1 MGKKSKEFSAGGFLI
16 SKIHQL
22 SQRIFSKMLREYNLD
37 LFKPSQGRVI
47 FLLLQKDNIPIHEL
61 VEKTQLTKST
71 LSSHLDNLERIDFVK
86 RIQSKD
92 DKRET
97 IIILTEKALKLKQD
111 YIDVSSIMT
120 NLFYDGFS
128 EEEINQFEDY
138 LQRCLQN
145 LIKSK

>member
-1 MGKKSKEFSAGGFLI
+1 MSEKLKQFSAGGFLI

-22 SQRIFSKMLREYNLD
+22 SQRIFSKILREYELD
-37 LFKPSQGRVI
+37 LFNPSQGRVI

-61 VEKTQLTKST
+61 VEQTQLTKST

-86 RIQSKD
+86 KIQSKD

-97 IIILTEKALKLKQD
+97 FIILTEKALKLKQD
-111 YIDVSSIMT
+111 YIDVSNNMT
-120 NLFYDGFS
+120 KLFYDGFS
-128 EEEINQFEDY
+128 EEEINRFEGY

-145 LIKSK
+145 LIKNK

>member
-1 MGKKSKEFSAGGFLI
+1 MNEELKEFSAGGFLI

-22 SQRIFSKMLREYNLD
+22 SQRIFSKILREYELD
-37 LFKPSQGRVI
+37 LFNPSQGRVI
-47 FLLLQKDNIPIHEL
+47 FLLLQNDNIPIHDL

-86 RIQSKD
+86 KIQSKD

-97 IIILTEKALKLKQD
+97 FIILTEKALKLKQD
-111 YIDVSSIMT
+111 YIDVSRNMT
-120 NLFYDGFS
+120 KLFYDGFS
-128 EEEINQFEDY
+128 EEEINQFEGY

-145 LIKSK
+145 LIKNK

>member
-1 MGKKSKEFSAGGFLI
+1 MGKKSKEFSMGGFLI

-22 SQRIFSKMLREYNLD
+22 SQRIFSKILREYNLD
-37 LFKPSQGRVI
+37 LFNPSQGRVI

-128 EEEINQFEDY
+128 EEEINRFEKY
-138 LQRCLQN
+138 LHRCLQN
-145 LIKSK
+145 LIKNK

>member
-1 MGKKSKEFSAGGFLI
+1 MKEELKEFSAGGFLI

-22 SQRIFSKMLREYNLD
+22 SQRIFSKILREYELD
-37 LFKPSQGRVI
+37 LFNPSQGRVI
-47 FLLLQKDNIPIHEL
+47 FLLLQNDNIPIHDL

-86 RIQSKD
+86 KIQSKD

-97 IIILTEKALKLKQD
+97 FIILTEKALKLKQD
-111 YIDVSSIMT
+111 YIDVSRNMT
-120 NLFYDGFS
+120 KLFYDGFS
-128 EEEINQFEDY
+128 EEEINQFEGY

-145 LIKSK
+145 LIKNK

>member
-1 MGKKSKEFSAGGFLI
+1 M
-16 SKIHQL
+16 
-22 SQRIFSKMLREYNLD
+22 
-37 LFKPSQGRVI
+37 I
-47 FLLLQKDNIPIHEL
+47 FLLLQNDNIPIHDL

-86 RIQSKD
+86 KIQSKD

-97 IIILTEKALKLKQD
+97 FIILTEKALNLKQD
-111 YIDVSSIMT
+111 YINVSRIMT

-128 EEEINQFEDY
+128 EEEINQFEGY

-145 LIKSK
+145 LIKNK

>member
-1 MGKKSKEFSAGGFLI
+1 MNEQSKDLRGGGLLI

-22 SQRIFSKMLREYNLD
+22 SQRIFSKILREHELD

-47 FLLLQKDNIPIHEL
+47 FLLLQKDNIPIHDL

-71 LSSHLDNLERIDFVK
+71 LSSHLDNMESIGFVK
-86 RIQSKD
+86 KIPSEE

-97 IIILTEKALKLKQD
+97 LVILTEKALKMKQD
-111 YIDVSSIMT
+111 YIDVSRNMT
-120 NLFYDGFS
+120 KLFYAGFS
-128 EEEINQFEDY
+128 EEEINQFEGY

-145 LIKSK
+145 LIKNK

>member
-1 MGKKSKEFSAGGFLI
+1 MSEELKEIRGGGFLI

-22 SQRIFSKMLREYNLD
+22 SQRVFSKILRKYELD
-37 LFKPSQGRVI
+37 LFNPSQGRVI
-47 FLLLQKDNIPIHEL
+47 FLLMQKDNIPIHEL

-71 LSSHLDNLERIDFVK
+71 LSSHLDNLEKIDFVK
-86 RIQSKD
+86 KIPSD
-92 DKRET
+92 EDKRET
-97 IIILTEKALKLKQD
+97 FIILTEKALKLKQD
-111 YIDVSSIMT
+111 YINVSRIMT

-145 LIKSK
+145 LIKNK

>member
-1 MGKKSKEFSAGGFLI
+1 MNEQSKNLRGGGFLI

-22 SQRIFSKMLREYNLD
+22 SQRVFSKILRDNDLD
-37 LFKPSQGRVI
+37 LFNPSQGRVI
-47 FLLLQKDNIPIHEL
+47 FLLLQKDNIPIHNL

-71 LSSHLDNLERIDFVK
+71 LSSHLDNLEKIGFVK
-86 RIQSKD
+86 KIPSEK

-97 IIILTEKALKLKQD
+97 FIVLTEKAHKLKHS
-111 YIDVSSIMT
+111 YIEVSRNMS

-128 EEEINQFEDY
+128 EEEINQFEGY

-145 LIKSK
+145 LIKNE

>member
-86 RIQSKD
+86 KIQSKD

>member
-1 MGKKSKEFSAGGFLI
+1 MGKKLKKFSTGGFLI

-22 SQRIFSKMLREYNLD
+22 SQRIFSKILREYNLD
-37 LFKPSQGRVI
+37 LFNPSQGRVI

-71 LSSHLDNLERIDFVK
+71 LSTHLDNLERIDFVK
-86 RIQSKD
+86 KIQSKD

-97 IIILTEKALKLKQD
+97 FIILTEKALKLKQD
-111 YIDVSSIMT
+111 YINVSRIMT

-145 LIKSK
+145 LINNK